1 LQGLYFFD
9 VKSPTLRAAAR
20 RSYYSG
26 TLTAFCA
33 ADRNEIFARMARRN
47 DFDLTGTQRDAWLE
61 EAEILQR
68 VLARHTGALYLE
80 FTIPRMGR
88 RIDALVIIGPVIF
101 VLEFKIGEQSFSS
114 QDVDQV
120 VDYALDLQNFHE
132 GSHDAYIAPVLI
144 CTRASRDQQR
154 IPDTRPSDR
163 LFEVSR
169 TNVEDLAET
178 IERILRL
185 VAEPEIRIDQWEESG
200 YKPTPTIIEATL
212 ALYRGHSVTEISRN
226 DAGATNLSKTAGT
239 VASIIEATKARSQKA
254 ICFVTGVPGAGKT
267 LVGLDAATKHIDN
280 KDDLYSVFLSGN
292 GPLVEILQEA
302 LARDKIRQERLRGR
316 VVRKGAALSEVRAFI
331 QNVHHFRDDC
341 LVDVKK
347 PPIEHVAIFDEAQRA
362 WNLKQTVDFMRRKKH
377 RADFNQ
383 SEPEFLISCLDR
395 HGDWAVVICLV
406 GGGQEINTGEAGISE
421 WLAALKRS
429 FPEWRIYVSDRLVDS
444 EYGAG
449 QIVEALRTWAHVEFK
464 SDLHLATSRRSFRS
478 ENVSKL
484 VKELLDLELDAA
496 RETLRHVQE
505 RYPIALTRN
514 LDTARR
520 WLRSKARGSERYGIV
535 VSSQAERLKP
545 HALDVKTPIN
555 PVHWFLNEKD
565 DVRSSYYLE
574 DVATE
579 FHIQGLEVDWACVV
593 WDADFRFTPEGWQHW
608 SFRGNGWQH
617 IRAHERQ
624 SYLKNAYR
632 VLLTRARQG
641 MVLVVPRGDDEDPTR
656 DPAYYDQTF
665 DYLSRSGMS
674 PI

>member
-1 LQGLYFFD
+1 MRGSSF
-9 VKSPTLRAAAR
+9 SAAAQ
-20 RSYYSG
+20 RSYYSA
-26 TLTAFCA
+26 TLVEFCA
-33 ADRNEIFARMARRN
+33 ADRHEIFARMALQN

-61 EAEILQR
+61 QAEVLQR
-68 VLARHTGALYLE
+68 VLAGHIGALYLE

-101 VLEFKIGEQSFSS
+101 VLEFKVGEQAFSS

-120 VDYALDLQNFHE
+120 IDYALDLHNFHE

-144 CTRASRDQQR
+144 CTRAHPDRQCV
-154 IPDTRPSDR
+154 PDTRPSDR

-169 TNVEDLAET
+169 TNSDGLAATITRILSLAE
-178 IERILRL
+178 
-185 VAEPEIRIDQWEESG
+185 APEIRIEQWEGSG

-212 ALYRGHSVTEISRN
+212 ALYRGHSVTEISRS

-239 VASIIEATKARSQKA
+239 VASIIAATKTRSQKA

-267 LVGLDAATKHIDN
+267 LVGLDAATKHIDH
-280 KDDLYSVFLSGN
+280 KDELYSVFLSGN
-292 GPLVEILQEA
+292 GPLVTILQEA
-302 LARDKIRQERLRGR
+302 LARDKVRQERLRGR
-316 VVRKGAALSEVRAFI
+316 AARKGAALSEVRAFV
-331 QNVHHFRDDC
+331 QNVHHFRDEC
-341 LVDVKK
+341 LVDAEK

-362 WNLKQTVDFMRRKKH
+362 WNLKQTVDFMRRKKG
-377 RADFNQ
+377 RADFNR

-395 HGDWAVVICLV
+395 HEDWAVVICLV

-421 WLAALKRS
+421 WLSALNRS
-429 FPEWRIYVSDRLVDS
+429 FPDWRIYVSDRLVDS
-444 EYGAG
+444 EYDAG
-449 QIVEALRTWAHVEFK
+449 PIVEALRTRERVEFK
-464 SDLHLATSRRSFRS
+464 SALHLATSIRSFRS

-484 VKELLDLELDAA
+484 VKELLDLELGTA

-505 RYPIALTRN
+505 RYPITLTRDLN
-514 LDTARR
+514 TARR
-520 WLRSKARGSERYGIV
+520 WLRGKARGSERYGIV

-545 HALDVKTPIN
+545 HALDVKTPVN
-555 PVHWFLNEKD
+555 PVHWFLNGKD

-579 FHIQGLEVDWACVV
+579 FHVQGLELDWTCVV

-608 SFRGNGWQH
+608 SFRGNGWQR
-617 IRAHERQ
+617 ILAHERQ
-624 SYLKNAYR
+624 KYLKNAYR

-641 MVLVVPRGDDEDPTR
+641 MVVVVPRGDDEDPTR
-656 DPAYYDQTF
+656 NPAYYDQTF

-674 PI
+674 LI